1 MAEWLVPLITFVLGA
16 VAAFARDFIGVRQE
30 SRRER
35 DARAAERAA
44 SVRERREEFELKHLV
59 EVGELLR
66 EADQALRNF
75 AVGMEQHLKY
85 GEEFPSEAD
94 ARLQRATGAVSA
106 QSGYLLSDE
115 VRAAVENARETME
128 GAERWARRPTSDT
141 PVVLLMQLK
150 RPMAH
155 AHELISARVR
165 EIYAGRE

>member
-1 MAEWLVPLITFVLGA
+1 MAEWLVPLVTFVLGA
-16 VAAFARDFIGVRQE
+16 VAAFARDYIGVRQE

-44 SVRERREEFELKHLV
+44 AVRERREEFELKHLV

-66 EADQALRNF
+66 DAHQALRGF
-75 AVGMEQHLKY
+75 AVGMEQCLKY

-94 ARLQRATGAVSA
+94 ARLQGATGAVRA

-115 VRAAVENARETME
+115 VRAAVEELRETMAA
-128 GAERWARRPTSDT
+128 AESWERRPTGDK
-141 PVVLLMQLK
+141 PVVSFMDLK
-150 RPMAH
+150 GPMER